1 MLKWEE
7 MSFCILKFGFW
18 FIYRV
23 VEIFWVEVVVYGF
36 YLVVF
41 GFDGEVV
48 FFVYGLEYLFLVYNE
63 SSILM

>member
-1 MLKWEE
+1 MLKREE
-7 MSFCILKFGFW
+7 TGLRILKFGFW

>member
-1 MLKWEE
+1 MLKREE
-7 MSFCILKFGFW
+7 TSLCILKFGFW

>member
-1 MLKWEE
+1 

>member
-7 MSFCILKFGFW
+7 ISLCILKFGFW